1 MKQRD
6 YLTAKTDIGFA
17 VDVRE
22 GDDCQAMGGRVPD
35 KNECEANGELISF
48 HLSCAALNFSERTGV

>member
-1 MKQRD
+1 MKQSD
-6 YLTAKTDIGFA
+6 YLTAKTDTGFA

-35 KNECEANGELISF
+35 KMDVR
-48 HLSCAALNFSERTGV
+48 RTAS